1 MRHSCTWSH
10 TGVLR
15 AWPLPLACPRGSPLC
30 CSPVLPGPQPSRPLC
45 GPHADGHGEFSEIPS
60 EGPAGAWGPGCWHP
74 RCPLRAAP
82 CGLGAGALRSLWATS
97 SALSCDLRSVTS
109 PASLLTWK
117 MEFKTWLRRRLRAP
131 LWEVSC
137 RAPGLRPTFP
147 ARLSGSAVHTHR
159 AGRGLGDGPGS
170 AASELRAWIR
180 REDEL
185 WGDASQRAVSH
196 RLQTAVSVGVTP
208 RSSFSV
214 PGSLAVPNQRPFSQS
229 HSAEGQGEGAGRAGV
244 RAAEPQERQR
254 RQPR

>member
-1 MRHSCTWSH
+1 MRATLQCPQRRLAAPAVSFRTQKGTLCPLAVTLQPPGPLAPGNPGLPISVGRCLLRHSCTWSH

-15 AWPLPLACPRGSPLC
+15 AWPLPLACPQGSPLC

-60 EGPAGAWGPGCWHP
+60 EGPAGAQGPGCRHP
-74 RCPLRAAP
+74 RWPLRAAR

-147 ARLSGSAVHTHR
+147 ARLSGSAVHPP
-159 AGRGLGDGPGS
+159 L
-170 AASELRAWIR
+170 
-180 REDEL
+180 
-185 WGDASQRAVSH
+185 
-196 RLQTAVSVGVTP
+196 
-208 RSSFSV
+208 
-214 PGSLAVPNQRPFSQS
+214 
-229 HSAEGQGEGAGRAGV
+229 GV
-244 RAAEPQERQR
+244 RVGGWTRLCSF
-254 RQPR
+254 